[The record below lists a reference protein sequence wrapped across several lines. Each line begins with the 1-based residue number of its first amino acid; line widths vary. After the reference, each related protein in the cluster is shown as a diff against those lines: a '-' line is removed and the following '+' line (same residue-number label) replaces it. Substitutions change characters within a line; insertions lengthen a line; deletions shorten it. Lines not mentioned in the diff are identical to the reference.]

1 MKKWLWRSLGILFVG
16 LAYIGIIT
24 PGIPTTIFAIL
35 AAWAFSKSSPEL
47 YNWLHNHKVFGKYLN
62 NWEKKRVFPKKGRL
76 AMCFVMIISSISIY
90 FTLST
95 RALLIAVVCFVLILI
110 WAFRYPG
117 SVEEYEKRV
126 KKGKKI
132 GWLN

>member
-1 MKKWLWRSLGILFVG
+1 
-16 LAYIGIIT
+16 
-24 PGIPTTIFAIL
+24 
-35 AAWAFSKSSPEL
+35 
-47 YNWLHNHKVFGKYLN
+47 
-62 NWEKKRVFPKKGRL
+62 
-76 AMCFVMIISSISIY
+76 MCFVMIISSISIY

-117 SVEEYEKRV
+117 SVEEYERRIKE
-126 KKGKKI
+126 GKKI

>member
-1 MKKWLWRSLGILFVG
+1 MALEIIRGYICRTSLHWNNYTGNT
-16 LAYIGIIT
+16 YNY
-24 PGIPTTIFAIL
+24 FAIL

-62 NWEKKRVFPKKGRL
+62 NWEKKRVFPKKGRF

-90 FTLST
+90 FTLSKK
-95 RALLIAVVCFVLILI
+95 ALFIAVVCFILILI

-117 SVEEYEKRV
+117 SVEEYERRV
-126 KKGKKI
+126 KEGKKI

>member
-1 MKKWLWRSLGILFVG
+1 MALEIIRDVICRASLHWDNN
-16 LAYIGIIT
+16 AWNTDYY
-24 PGIPTTIFAIL
+24 FAIL

-95 RALLIAVVCFVLILI
+95 RALLIAVICFVLILI

-117 SVEEYEKRV
+117 SVEEYERRV
-126 KKGKKI
+126 KEGKKI

>member
-90 FTLST
+90 FTGHSDIRVQLKSMKDE
-95 RALLIAVVCFVLILI
+95 LKKEKK
-110 WAFRYPG
+110 
-117 SVEEYEKRV
+117 SV
-126 KKGKKI
+126 G
-132 GWLN
+132 

>member
-47 YNWLHNHKVFGKYLN
+47 NNWLHNHKLFGKS
-62 NWEKKRVFPKKGRL
+62 E
-76 AMCFVMIISSISIY
+76 MITGQKMILLGKYAGSIM
-90 FTLST
+90 
-95 RALLIAVVCFVLILI
+95 
-110 WAFRYPG
+110 
-117 SVEEYEKRV
+117 K
-126 KKGKKI
+126 
-132 GWLN
+132 